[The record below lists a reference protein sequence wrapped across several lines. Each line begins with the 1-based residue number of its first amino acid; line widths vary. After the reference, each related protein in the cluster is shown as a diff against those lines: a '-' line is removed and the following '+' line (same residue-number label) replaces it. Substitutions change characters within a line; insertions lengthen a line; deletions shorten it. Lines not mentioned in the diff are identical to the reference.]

1 MYSEL
6 LKYVSVYLL
15 SMTKFMAGPS
25 IGMAV
30 GMPILGTVVIS
41 VLGMM
46 TSVLIF
52 SVIGEKSGYPRI
64 SKLIDYVKSKKSIND
79 RFMYLWKRF
88 GVAGVTFLTP
98 VFFTPII
105 GTILVVAMG
114 SPKTKILLYMFLSA
128 VFWSITLSKIAS
140 VVV

>member
-1 MYSEL
+1 
-6 LKYVSVYLL
+6 
-15 SMTKFMAGPS
+15 MAGPS
-25 IGMAV
+25 IGVAI
-30 GMPILGTVVIS
+30 GMPVIWTIVIS

-46 TSVLIF
+46 TSVMIF
-52 SVIGEKSGYPRI
+52 SVIGEKTGYPKI
-64 SKLIDYVKSKKSIND
+64 SRFIDYIRSKKTINN

-88 GVAGVTFLTP
+88 GVVGVTFLTP

-114 SPKTKILLYMFLSA
+114 SPRTKVLGYMFLSA

>member
-1 MYSEL
+1 
-6 LKYVSVYLL
+6 
-15 SMTKFMAGPS
+15 MTKFMAGPS
-25 IGMAV
+25 IGVAV

-46 TSVLIF
+46 TSVMIF
-52 SVIGEKSGYPRI
+52 SVIGEKNGYPRI
-64 SKLIDYVKSKKSIND
+64 SRLIDYVKSKKSIND

-88 GVAGVTFLTP
+88 GVVGVTFLTP

-140 VVV
+140 AVV